1 MLKLKLSS
9 LFTNATKIWPQNTIS
24 TMTQQHPDNP
34 ELSKHELQIENRAR
48 DTLACSI
55 SNILTVTM
63 KTVMV
68 GP

>member
-1 MLKLKLSS
+1 MLKLKRYLR
-9 LFTNATKIWPQNTIS
+9 NAIKIWPQNTLYFDND
-24 TMTQQHPDNP
+24 QQHS

-68 GP
+68 GA

>member
-1 MLKLKLSS
+1 MLKLKLSL
-9 LFTNATKIWPQNTIS
+9 LFTSATKIWPQNS
-24 TMTQQHPDNP
+24 LHFDNP

>member
-1 MLKLKLSS
+1 
-9 LFTNATKIWPQNTIS
+9 
-24 TMTQQHPDNP
+24 MTQQHPDNP